1 MSIPLI
7 AKVVHEKTD
16 RTGTFLSACSDCNN
30 IFAEYDHVDYCFNNY
45 LSRGHME
52 PEILDSIGQSSLV
65 ESNFSG
71 FKNDR

>member
-7 AKVVHEKTD
+7 AKVAHEKTD

-30 IFAEYDHVDYCFNNY
+30 IIALIIIWV
-45 LSRGHME
+45 ME

-71 FKNDR
+71 FKNDRW